1 MLGLPAT
8 AKAQT
13 VSIDEACRRAA
24 SGHEDVRIARQ
35 GVVSARSAV
44 SKATS
49 RMLPSLTAEGSFT
62 RYSEQQ
68 SAGDTLLQPDDSA
81 SVSVR
86 ISQTLF
92 SGGSKLSARRGAK
105 LGVERS
111 RRQLDGTREAVL
123 LSTTRAYY
131 NALKATRDLELKAA
145 AVKRAGERKRVASA
159 RFSVGEVVK
168 SAVLRAE
175 AEVAGAEAEF
185 IKAKST
191 MKDTNNRLKRIIGVT
206 GELELVEPEIGS
218 AVNEGVDELIKLA
231 LKRRLDYKESLLYR
245 GIASEGV
252 KEVRGTFLPTLK
264 LEGVYNWYDKD
275 PKTTFFQ
282 EESLSASLVLS
293 YPLFEGGLRRAE
305 MKEARSKVR
314 VAELEVIAATHD
326 IELEVREAY
335 NRMESAVAVIEAYRR
350 QLSFAEEDYKMVFEQ
365 FKFGLATTV
374 DVIDSDTELLGAE
387 RSLMNSTYD
396 MQMAILELKYAVGTL
411 LDDYK

>member
-1 MLGLPAT
+1 
-8 AKAQT
+8 
-13 VSIDEACRRAA
+13 
-24 SGHEDVRIARQ
+24 
-35 GVVSARSAV
+35 
-44 SKATS
+44 
-49 RMLPSLTAEGSFT
+49 MLPTITAEGTFT
-62 RYSEQQ
+62 RYSKQK
-68 SAGDTLLQPDDSA
+68 SAGATLLQPDDSA
-81 SVSVR
+81 NVSVR
-86 ISQTLF
+86 FSQSLF
-92 SGGSKLSARRGAK
+92 SGGSKMSARRGAK

-145 AVKRAGERKRVASA
+145 AVKRAGERKRVAMA

-185 IKAKST
+185 IKAKSA
-191 MKDTNNRLKRIIGVT
+191 MKDTNNRLKRIIGIT
-206 GELELVEPEIGS
+206 GKLELVEPTVASIAKEE
-218 AVNEGVDELIKLA
+218 VEELIKLA
-231 LKRRLDYKESLLYR
+231 LKRRLDFKESLIYR
-245 GIASEGV
+245 RIVSEGV
-252 KEVRGTFLPTLK
+252 KEVSGTYLPTLK
-264 LEGVYNWYDKD
+264 LEGVYNWYDKE

-314 VAELEVIAATHD
+314 VAELEIIAATHD

-335 NRMESAVAVIEAYRR
+335 NRLEAAVAVIEAYRR

-411 LDDYK
+411 LDGYK